1 MKRGFG
7 PVFLWGVAPS
17 AGGLSPG
24 YFWQEKLGFLEC
36 EGEIVRGHF
45 GFAIEREASVL
56 GRGF

>member
-7 PVFLWGVAPS
+7 PVFLWGVAPRP
-17 AGGLSPG
+17 GGLSPG
-24 YFWQEKLGFLEC
+24 YLGQEKLGFREG